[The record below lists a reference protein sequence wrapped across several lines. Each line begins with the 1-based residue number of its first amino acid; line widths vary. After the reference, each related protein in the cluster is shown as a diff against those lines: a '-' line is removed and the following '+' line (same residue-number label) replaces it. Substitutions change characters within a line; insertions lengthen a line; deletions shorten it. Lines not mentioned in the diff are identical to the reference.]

1 MKQLSGLDSL
11 FLHAEMHGMPMH
23 MSMLAIYDPSSAKSG
38 VEFKKI
44 VDLFESRIN
53 GDLALL
59 RCKLMEVLFNI
70 DQPYWVED
78 PYFELIYHIRHIAL
92 PKPCNWQKLCSLVA
106 NLHAQPLNRNRP
118 LWEVHVI
125 DGVDCIDGMPN
136 GCFAVL
142 FKVHHA
148 LMDGKTAMEV
158 FNSLHHVLD
167 DESNRLH
174 AVDVDF
180 AHFVAY
186 ESDVRFPKI
195 LANAALNNVYKSGNI
210 IRMAGRIFGLY
221 NAVMRGIESRE
232 LKQLHK
238 NKTRFNGPV
247 SPRRVVDRVN
257 IPFKTIR
264 DIKNKLGDVTVTDIA
279 LTVIGGGLRRYL
291 MAKDEMPEDS
301 LVAAVPRSTRK
312 SEEEES
318 TIVGNEKISLS
329 NVALRTDIKDS
340 LDRLNKVHKES
351 QAGKAY
357 AKVLGNNL
365 VADAMNCMYT
375 GLVAWGVKTAVESGV
390 LDKFPPANN
399 TVVAN
404 LAGSTEPL
412 YFCGAKMVDAFAM
425 APLIPNTGLFHTLS
439 STWESLTIAF
449 TADRQKMED
458 PAFYAQCLQ
467 ESFDDLCA
475 KIFPKA
481 SVMQEVQE
489 AVIEKKRN
497 KKKQ

>member
-11 FLHAEMHGMPMH
+11 FLHSEMHGMPMH
-23 MSMLAIYDPSSAKSG
+23 MSMLSIYDPSSTKSG
-38 VEFKKI
+38 MEFKNI

-59 RCKLMEVLFNI
+59 RCKLMEVPLNM

-78 PYFELIYHIRHIAL
+78 PYFDFVYHIRHIAL

-125 DGVDCIDGMPN
+125 DGLNCIEGMPN

-167 DESNRLH
+167 DESNRFH
-174 AVDVDF
+174 AVDIDF
-180 AHFVAY
+180 ARFVAY
-186 ESDVRFPKI
+186 ESDVHFPKI
-195 LANAALNNVYKSGNI
+195 LANAALNNVYKSGNL

-238 NKTRFNGPV
+238 NKTRFNGPL

-257 IPFKTIR
+257 IPFAVIR
-264 DIKNKLGDVTVTDIA
+264 KIKNKVGDVTVSDIA

-301 LVAAVPRSTRK
+301 LVAAVPLSIRK
-312 SEEEES
+312 SEEES
-318 TIVGNEKISLS
+318 TIVGNEKISLA
-329 NVALRTDIKDS
+329 NVALRTDIKDP
-340 LDRLNKVHKES
+340 LERLNKVHKES

-365 VADAMNCMYT
+365 VADTMNCLYT

-399 TVVAN
+399 TIIAN
-404 LAGSTEPL
+404 LAGSAEPL
-412 YFCGAKMVDAFAM
+412 YFCGAKMIDSFGM
-425 APLIPNTGLFHTLS
+425 GPLIPNTGLFHTLS
-439 STWESLTIAF
+439 STWESLTIGF

-467 ESFDDLCA
+467 ESFNDLCA
-475 KIFPKA
+475 KVFQA
-481 SVMQEVQE
+481 EEVVEQEV
-489 AVIEKKRN
+489 VLEKKKI
-497 KKKQ
+497 KKARKKI